1 MAIKVLKREAAA
13 AAAAVAQQHQQFMGA
28 GNFRNELEVLS
39 KYHHHNIVELL
50 GYCLDDGGSGG
61 GAQGGT
67 GWLGM
72 GRVRA
77 SPQRQCLVFEWM
89 AGGSLQSRLLAA
101 NRAALT
107 AKQRFDIASDI
118 ARCLEYVHTKADP
131 PIIQQDVSSD
141 NILLNVID
149 GALVAKVVDF
159 GKARYA
165 PALLEKGRTHHTTG
179 IVIGKKSYQPYEYT
193 NRGHVS
199 EKTNTFA
206 FGVVL
211 CELLTGE
218 PPKDRESGEMLAAKM
233 LEPLADSEHALPRL
247 LDKRLGAGE
256 AWPLGRAIRL
266 GCVAARCIEVMP
278 EARCI
283 VADVLPELNAIA
295 GRKAIRRAGRGEEY
309 DPMTG
314 ELVQIA
320 AVQQR
325 A

>member
-1 MAIKVLKREAAA
+1 
-13 AAAAVAQQHQQFMGA
+13 
-28 GNFRNELEVLS
+28 
-39 KYHHHNIVELL
+39 
-50 GYCLDDGGSGG
+50 
-61 GAQGGT
+61 
-67 GWLGM
+67 
-72 GRVRA
+72 
-77 SPQRQCLVFEWM
+77 M

-165 PALLEKGRTHHTTG
+165 PALLEKGR
-179 IVIGKKSYQPYEYT
+179 KSYQPYEYT

-295 GRKAIRRAGRGEEY
+295 GRKAIRRAGRGEGY